1 MNGWAVGDAL
11 RRYMDLDNFRHEKN
25 STMNI
30 KQKTYKANR
39 KQLYTKGF
47 NLKLTIVN
55 KDKMKTANHKS
66 RF

>member
-1 MNGWAVGDAL
+1 
-11 RRYMDLDNFRHEKN
+11 MDLDNFRHEKN

-30 KQKTYKANR
+30 KQKTDKAHR

-47 NLKLTIVN
+47 NLKLTIIN
-55 KDKMKTANHKS
+55 KDKMKTANHKI